1 MTRPKRIVLFGGR
14 LILTRELLIGIGVG
28 TGAIVLGL
36 ILAVVLMVREDRRRK
51 EEAQRAAW
59 AESVEETDERPDVG
73 MLIERQL
80 PPGVAE
86 LSVLPL
92 TTAPCGIYIAEDGA
106 AYVTDAH
113 AKTVWEIIEE
123 DHHILAGADS
133 VPDHY
138 EVPIGGYY
146 DAAYEESLFR
156 EPWGIAPFLDGYA
169 ISDPGNHVVR
179 LIHAGIT
186 ETLGGSASNMPV
198 VIEQPMGLA
207 SDDTGNL
214 YLSDAESGTI
224 LRVTEEGQAETI
236 VSGLSRPSGLF
247 VDGDALYIAE
257 SGANR
262 IIRWQNGSSEVIAGS
277 GDRGAKDGEVLS
289 ATFAAP
295 QGIAVDDDG
304 TIYVADTVNGA
315 IRRISEGRVTT
326 ILAQQTDT
334 LESWPVSPMGLCLQ
348 DGKLY
353 VCDRFSRR
361 VYVLTLDELELPE
374 EDVP

>member
-1 MTRPKRIVLFGGR
+1 M
-14 LILTRELLIGIGVG
+14 
-28 TGAIVLGL
+28 
-36 ILAVVLMVREDRRRK
+36 
-51 EEAQRAAW
+51 
-59 AESVEETDERPDVG
+59 
-73 MLIERQL
+73 
-80 PPGVAE
+80 
-86 LSVLPL
+86 
-92 TTAPCGIYIAEDGA
+92 
-106 AYVTDAH
+106 
-113 AKTVWEIIEE
+113 
-123 DHHILAGADS
+123 
-133 VPDHY
+133 
-138 EVPIGGYY
+138 
-146 DAAYEESLFR
+146 
-156 EPWGIAPFLDGYA
+156 
-169 ISDPGNHVVR
+169 
-179 LIHAGIT
+179 
-186 ETLGGSASNMPV
+186 
-198 VIEQPMGLA
+198 
-207 SDDTGNL
+207 
-214 YLSDAESGTI
+214 
-224 LRVTEEGQAETI
+224 
-236 VSGLSRPSGLF
+236 SGLSRPSGLF